1 MRERGEREWVEERE
15 RERVGGRERE
25 ALGRCEEGRLEEI
38 SDEQTMR
45 YRKSVQ
51 DI

>member
-1 MRERGEREWVEERE
+1 VEERE
-15 RERVGGRERE
+15 REREV
-25 ALGRCEEGRLEEI
+25 LGRCEEGRLEEI

-45 YRKSVQ
+45 YQKSVQ